1 MNDETP
7 VKIRNSAEYKGKDRW
22 EWSVWIDG
30 PPERLDEIAYV
41 EYILHP
47 TFAQPVHRIGDRSSQ
62 FRFNSRGWGEFMIHA
77 NVASHTGKIQ
87 RLDHWLKL
95 ADRNRTAGFRVADV
109 ERPTIFVSYSRAD
122 SRIAEE
128 LCRFLEEDR
137 KCEVFT
143 DNQLNADE
151 PIQRAVKS
159 LISRTDAL
167 VALIPEELSSRWVL
181 DEIAEA
187 LHQQIPVVPVLLGA
201 EAVLP
206 PSLAD
211 RKALRLPD
219 PRNSE
224 EALAVVG
231 EALDRLNL

>member
-1 MNDETP
+1 MSDDAP
-7 VKIRNSAEYKGKDRW
+7 IKIKNSSEYKGKDRW

-30 PPERLDEIAYV
+30 PSERLDEIAYV

-47 TFAQPVHRIGDRSSQ
+47 TFTQPVRLSKDRGSQ
-62 FRFNSRGWGEFMIHA
+62 FRLNSRGWGEFMIHA

-95 ADRNRTAGFRVADV
+95 TDQDRSAGFRVADV
-109 ERPTIFVSYSRAD
+109 EMPTIFVSYSRAD
-122 SRIAEE
+122 SRIAEA
-128 LCRFLEEDR
+128 LCRFLEENR

-167 VALIPEELSSRWVL
+167 VALIPDELSSRWVL

-187 LHQQIPVVPVLLGA
+187 LLQQIPVVPVLLGE

-211 RKALRLPD
+211 RKALRLAD
-219 PRNSE
+219 PRNPE
-224 EALAVVG
+224 EALAFVG